1 MTRIEIHNVAE
12 RLIRALTAVVLTMVS
27 AGIAAA
33 QPIYPSKAVRFIVPY
48 AAGGSVD
55 PLTRLFTVRLSES
68 LNQPM
73 IVDLR
78 PGGNTVIGTEAVAKA
93 APDGHTFLI
102 MTVPNH
108 TINALLM
115 PNLPYDSVK
124 DFAPVAAITT
134 SDYVLVLHPS
144 VPADNLKAFIAF
156 ARARPGQLNYGSV
169 GSLGISQLGTELFG
183 VMSGV
188 KMQRVPYKGSGLA
201 LVDLVGGHLQVGFN
215 TPISAIQYVRARRLK
230 AIAISG
236 ERRMSA
242 LPDVPTFAEAGL
254 PGFEM
259 RVTYAVL
266 APAGTPRAVID
277 NMSGEFARLVALPD
291 LREKLAVQGMAP
303 FYATPEQLAGM
314 IRADLVKYDKV
325 IKASGLAMEK

>member
-1 MTRIEIHNVAE
+1 MRLTIKRIS
-12 RLIRALTAVVLTMVS
+12 RAIAAALLAC
-27 AGIAAA
+27 AGIATA
-33 QPIYPSKAVRFIVPY
+33 QPTQPAYPSKPVRFIVPY

-55 PLTRLFTVRLSES
+55 PLTRLFTVRLTES
-68 LNQPM
+68 LGQPM

-78 PGGNTVIGTEAVAKA
+78 PGGNTVIGSELVAKA
-93 APDGHTFLI
+93 AHDGHTLLV

-108 TINALLM
+108 TINALLI

-124 DFAPVAAITT
+124 DFAPVAAFAT
-134 SDYVLVLHPS
+134 SDYMLMVHPS

-183 VMSGV
+183 TMTGV
-188 KMQRVPYKGSGLA
+188 KMQRVPYKGSALA
-201 LVDLVGGHLQVGFN
+201 IVDLVGGQLQVGFY
-215 TPISAIQYVRARRLK
+215 TPISSMQYVRARRLK

-236 ERRMSA
+236 ERRAPA

-266 APAGTPRAVID
+266 APAATPRAVID
-277 NMSGEFARLVALPD
+277 KLSGEFARLVALPD
-291 LREKLAVQGMAP
+291 MRERLAAQGMVP